1 MSDRGHQISIYTF
14 QFNIINIVPKSGK
27 NITQN
32 ILAYLRIADNMKGI
46 IIEPRIV
53 LSINLLEFI
62 LGKFKYS
69 SFKKVFYYFI
79 FLAYLICIFMFK
91 YNDYP
96 IQGLT
101 LMGYFTLVGIST
113 FLFNLLNKNK
123 PIPRRIQKK

>member
-1 MSDRGHQISIYTF
+1 MKIARLAITLILLLLIYNGIYNYDLMNNYRSTDRPVNPLRYIFFIFYF
-14 QFNIINIVPKSGK
+14 
-27 NITQN
+27 
-32 ILAYLRIADNMKGI
+32 ILIA
-46 IIEPRIV
+46 
-53 LSINLLEFI
+53 INLLEFI

-79 FLAYLICIFMFK
+79 FLSYLICIFMFK